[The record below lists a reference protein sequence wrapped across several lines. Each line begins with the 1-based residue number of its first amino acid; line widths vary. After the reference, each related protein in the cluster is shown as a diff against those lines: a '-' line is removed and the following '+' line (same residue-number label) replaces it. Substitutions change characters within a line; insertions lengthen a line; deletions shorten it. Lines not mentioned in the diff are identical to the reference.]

1 MTTRPLPAFSGPAAA
16 LVAGCMIVSVGHT
29 QVSDTHRA
37 SSPLPQIEGLIRR
50 MTTEQKLG
58 QMMIV
63 QFTGPY
69 YSPAIAAMI
78 NRYLVGAVILYASND
93 NIRDRE
99 QLRLLIAQ
107 MQNDS
112 AVPLLVATDQEGGT
126 VDRLQSIDG
135 MRPSA
140 ASIGATDDPANAKL
154 AGAQTESELSALG
167 FNLNIAPVVD
177 VTNVP
182 NQQLAGRTFGGNADI
197 VTRMAAAY
205 LQGLQGSRKVFGVLK
220 HFPGL
225 GSIGTDPHSGVAV
238 VERPRQMLE
247 AIDWAPYRALIAARD
262 AHAIMVTHEVVRAVD
277 ATMPSSLSAKI
288 VTGILRGD
296 LAFRGV
302 VMTDSLTMNGVTAFA
317 KDQAAVLAIAAGDDL
332 LMGASSP
339 EQADAT
345 VATIERAIAAH
356 KLSTARIDESVRRIL
371 TLKYQLGLLAF

>member
-135 MRPSA
+135 VRPSA